1 MKSKRFIVLF
11 TVFTS
16 ISAFILISK
25 FDFESK
31 NGSYFQKEL
40 SGFMSQTGGNE
51 AQEWLRARYID
62 VTTGQTVTNERLAE
76 IDKQIRK
83 ISKSKSISFIEQG
96 PDNIGGRTR
105 AVLVNRNNV
114 NEVWAGSVSG
124 GLFYSANKGSTWT
137 RVDSY
142 AAALAS
148 PNISSM
154 TQTTDGTL
162 YVATGSNQ
170 ESWSGNGVWYSTD
183 NGATWQKVPGTTECT
198 EIVSASES
206 SAIPYAW
213 LATSAGLKKWKVGDA
228 GLTGATV
235 TTGACTALKISPDGN
250 VIVAAFGSSKT
261 YVSNDAGLTF
271 ADKSGNS
278 TGTTT
283 VPVGAARIEYA
294 ISSMKNSSNK
304 YSIYAV
310 RTNGE
315 LLGMNVSHDDGQTW
329 SQFVGASSIDSD
341 LNIYSNG
348 VTNQGTYNSVVSVVP
363 NDPEKILIGGID
375 IWKWKQTINNPPFGG
390 FEQISL
396 GFASPASGL
405 YVHSDNHEMK
415 WDNNNRLYIGNDGG
429 IGISQDYGQSF
440 YASNRG
446 YNVTQFYGIAFDRDG
461 SVMGGTQDNGTLY
474 NNHANNTYQEFREV
488 LGGDGFECEIS
499 FFNPKVMFGS
509 IYNNALYRSSDKG
522 QTWNPYSPS
531 LPASYNPT
539 GTVGSA
545 EHPFHT
551 EIFLAE
557 YYDLNSQDSVTFIP
571 KKNYASGASI
581 RVSSAASGD
590 TMTFVTPTALY
601 FDDTLFYTPSLT
613 SNGVNY
619 GQNTA
624 TGETIAMGTQT
635 VIYNVSW
642 DTLRVQDPY
651 QSWFVFYVNKNGGE
665 IWGSR
670 NSLRLSATNGQW
682 VCVARNIGS
691 DGKFD
696 IEFSRDLNQLYIGTS
711 SGVTRVNG
719 LGSIYTSDP
728 AFSTKVGYG
737 LIAGGLVPTHT
748 TNVKITSTS
757 YEGIAVNPN
766 DPADLVLFAS
776 FGGTNKRCTNANT
789 ATSSN
794 LVTVS
799 LPTIVPGGIA
809 CYDGIIDRNDPNIIV
824 VGTAKGVFVTE
835 NGGATW
841 DNASTGF
848 DGTPVYEVR
857 QSWRSFDE
865 GNGRPGEIYI
875 GTYGRGIFS
884 SSAYLDLNE
893 NNNSSIYNENFR
905 TKLKA
910 YPNPSTDNTTLSFDL
925 AQTGGVSVQ
934 VYSITG
940 RLVKSI
946 NNKNMLKGD
955 NTLSLDCDDLP
966 NGTYIVKF
974 VSGKQNET
982 VKFIKM

>member
-1 MKSKRFIVLF
+1 
-11 TVFTS
+11 
-16 ISAFILISK
+16 
-25 FDFESK
+25 
-31 NGSYFQKEL
+31 
-40 SGFMSQTGGNE
+40 
-51 AQEWLRARYID
+51 
-62 VTTGQTVTNERLAE
+62 
-76 IDKQIRK
+76 
-83 ISKSKSISFIEQG
+83 
-96 PDNIGGRTR
+96 
-105 AVLVNRNNV
+105 
-114 NEVWAGSVSG
+114 
-124 GLFYSANKGSTWT
+124 
-137 RVDSY
+137 
-142 AAALAS
+142 
-148 PNISSM
+148 
-154 TQTTDGTL
+154 
-162 YVATGSNQ
+162 
-170 ESWSGNGVWYSTD
+170 
-183 NGATWQKVPGTTECT
+183 
-198 EIVSASES
+198 
-206 SAIPYAW
+206 
-213 LATSAGLKKWKVGDA
+213 
-228 GLTGATV
+228 
-235 TTGACTALKISPDGN
+235 
-250 VIVAAFGSSKT
+250 
-261 YVSNDAGLTF
+261 
-271 ADKSGNS
+271 
-278 TGTTT
+278 
-283 VPVGAARIEYA
+283 
-294 ISSMKNSSNK
+294 
-304 YSIYAV
+304 
-310 RTNGE
+310 
-315 LLGMNVSHDDGQTW
+315 
-329 SQFVGASSIDSD
+329 
-341 LNIYSNG
+341 
-348 VTNQGTYNSVVSVVP
+348 
-363 NDPEKILIGGID
+363 
-375 IWKWKQTINNPPFGG
+375 
-390 FEQISL
+390 
-396 GFASPASGL
+396 
-405 YVHSDNHEMK
+405 
-415 WDNNNRLYIGNDGG
+415 
-429 IGISQDYGQSF
+429 
-440 YASNRG
+440 
-446 YNVTQFYGIAFDRDG
+446 
-461 SVMGGTQDNGTLY
+461 
-474 NNHANNTYQEFREV
+474 
-488 LGGDGFECEIS
+488 
-499 FFNPKVMFGS
+499 
-509 IYNNALYRSSDKG
+509 
-522 QTWNPYSPS
+522 
-531 LPASYNPT
+531 
-539 GTVGSA
+539 
-545 EHPFHT
+545 
-551 EIFLAE
+551 
-557 YYDLNSQDSVTFIP
+557 
-571 KKNYASGASI
+571 
-581 RVSSAASGD
+581 
-590 TMTFVTPTALY
+590 
-601 FDDTLFYTPSLT
+601 
-613 SNGVNY
+613 
-619 GQNTA
+619 
-624 TGETIAMGTQT
+624 MGTQT

-642 DTLRVQDPY
+642 DTLRIQDPY